1 MYQDRPA
8 SPSRGGLMKPPFL
21 VAAALSI
28 VLVGPLYTAPASA
41 ASISFI
47 ELSEGSTIL
56 LLTSGLGSFAA
67 SVGSESATVTVG
79 TATATSV
86 PLLSIGLTEQ
96 GSGALS
102 DLIRARA
109 FVSGTTL
116 TGAYEVSFESDTE
129 TALTAPTDVVTTLI
143 PETGLPQ
150 IVFSGSLPLVGVDL
164 TITALS
170 DLDPVPEPTTGLLF
184 GTTIATIGWL
194 VRWRRRSQR

>member
-1 MYQDRPA
+1 
-8 SPSRGGLMKPPFL
+8 MKPQCL
-21 VAAALSI
+21 IAAALGI
-28 VLVGPLYTAPASA
+28 VLLGPAYTAPANA

-56 LLTSGLGSFAA
+56 LLTSGLGSFTS

-96 GSGALS
+96 GSGAIS
-102 DLIRARA
+102 DLISARA

-129 TALTAPTDVVTTLI
+129 AALTAPAGVVTTLI

-170 DLDPVPEPTTGLLF
+170 DLDPVPEPTTVLLF
-184 GTTIATIGWL
+184 GTTMASVGL
-194 VRWRRRSQR
+194 LARRRRGAQR

>member
-1 MYQDRPA
+1 
-8 SPSRGGLMKPPFL
+8 MKPQL
-21 VAAALSI
+21 LIAAALGI
-28 VLVGPLYTAPASA
+28 VLIGPVYTAPASA

-56 LLTSGLGSFAA
+56 LLTSGLGSFTT

-96 GSGALS
+96 GSGAIS
-102 DLIRARA
+102 DLISARA
-109 FVSGTTL
+109 FVSGTML
-116 TGAYEVSFESDTE
+116 TGAYQVSFESDTE
-129 TALTAPTDVVTTLI
+129 AALSAPAGVVTTLI

-164 TITALS
+164 TITVLS
-170 DLDPVPEPTTGLLF
+170 DLDPVPEPTTVLLF
-184 GTTIATIGWL
+184 GTTIATMGL
-194 VRWRRRSQR
+194 FARWRRGTRRPSESPASEE

>member
-1 MYQDRPA
+1 MNPQ
-8 SPSRGGLMKPPFL
+8 LL
-21 VAAALSI
+21 IVAALSI
-28 VLVGPLYTAPASA
+28 VALVGPIYIAPASA

-47 ELSEGSTIL
+47 ELSEEGSTIL
-56 LLTSGLGSFAA
+56 LQTSGLGSFTA

-96 GSGALS
+96 GSGGIS
-102 DLIRARA
+102 DLISARA

-116 TGAYEVSFESDTE
+116 TGAYQVSFESDTE
-129 TALTAPTDVVTTLI
+129 GALTAPPGVVTTLI

-150 IVFSGSLPLVGVDL
+150 MVFSGSLPLVGVDL

-170 DLDPVPEPTTGLLF
+170 DLDPVPEPMTLLLF
-184 GTTIATIGWL
+184 GTTIAGL
-194 VRWRRRSQR
+194 GLARWRRGRQEQ

>member
-1 MYQDRPA
+1 
-8 SPSRGGLMKPPFL
+8 MKPPFL